1 METGNTASHCAW
13 CGKIFYNMTPVLM
26 QSENL
31 RELDGGSQK
40 KTQEK
45 KWSNLKYEI
54 YLISSY

>member
-1 METGNTASHCAW
+1 
-13 CGKIFYNMTPVLM
+13 MTPVLM